1 MAALAGNSGGRRPA
15 VAMGRGLYT
24 VSLKGWWQRDMQ
36 MGVASDLKCWRVTE
50 GQQGGNAQEAMG
62 ELGLEAQEVKA

>member
-1 MAALAGNSGGRRPA
+1 
-15 VAMGRGLYT
+15 
-24 VSLKGWWQRDMQ
+24 MQ